1 MNLHI
6 RGKKKKVDVGANK
19 IINLELF
26 MGYVIHM

>member
-26 MGYVIHM
+26 MGYVMHM